1 MFEAYR
7 PTESLSE
14 DGSIIIDYIP
24 NDGDDVDFLPTE
36 TITAGEDR
44 GLVVNWFPTETFR
57 PMESL
62 GDGGIIID
70 FRPGSDKGD
79 GWLAEDHV
87 DPSDPSIGFF
97 PAETVRPMESLDDGG
112 IIIIGGFPTETIRP
126 TESLDDGGIIIGGF
140 PTAGED
146 RSLVIDWFV

>member
-1 MFEAYR
+1 MFQGYG
-7 PTESLSE
+7 PTASLSE
-14 DGSIIIDYIP
+14 DGSIIVDYIP
-24 NDGDDVDFLPTE
+24 NDGDDFPTE
-36 TITAGEDR
+36 TIHPTAGDDR
-44 GLVVNWFPTETFR
+44 GLVVNWFPTETIR

-79 GWLAEDHV
+79 GSLAEDHV

-97 PAETVRPMESLDDGG
+97 PTETIRPMESLDDGG
-112 IIIIGGFPTETIRP
+112 IIIIGGFPTETIH
-126 TESLDDGGIIIGGF
+126 

-146 RSLVIDWFV
+146 RGLVIDWLV

>member
-14 DGSIIIDYIP
+14 DGSIIVDYIP
-24 NDGDDVDFLPTE
+24 NDGDDVDFFPTE

-44 GLVVNWFPTETFR
+44 GLVVNWFPTETIR

-62 GDGGIIID
+62 SDGG
-70 FRPGSDKGD
+70 KGD
-79 GWLAEDHV
+79 GSLAEDHV

-97 PAETVRPMESLDDGG
+97 P
-112 IIIIGGFPTETIRP
+112 TETIRP
-126 TESLDDGGIIIGGF
+126 MESLDDGGIIIGGF
-140 PTAGED
+140 PTETIHPTAGED
-146 RSLVIDWFV
+146 RGLVVDWFV